1 MPRIRIE
8 WVPVQRFRLGL
19 FGFDHLQL
27 VFQHDDAEPPAN
39 QDEWYIMEGVRDAA
53 DKHPYLGIEGAS
65 GRMTL
70 SVANLAARDELVS
83 KIGTPENRGSRV
95 LPFHGDE
102 FRAWE
107 LMASYARDIEHEDFP
122 YIAYGLPGSP
132 TPTINSSSAIASLV
146 YYAGLDPSLRLP
158 FGMHLSPGMTTLLG
172 TSGDDAMRM
181 ERGFTTL
188 LGGAGNDT
196 FAGSIDPDQI
206 EKFYGGPDDDLFHW
220 SAGFNIVHGGEPYLD
235 YADDG
240 TDVMD
245 YSGAGTVTI
254 SFNRH
259 WVPHKVPSY
268 VVVLEHG
275 LDHLYSIERIQ
286 WNETTD
292 HIVLGD
298 GVDLVED
305 DVILAPGS
313 QPGSAEHSHRRSG
326 SLLSPPTNQLMGG
339 DGDDVLAGG
348 DSDDTLYG
356 GGGNDVL
363 DGGAGSDGYV
373 YLPGD
378 GDDAIIDAGGP
389 GTDELVLAGGIAPE
403 DVSLYRLA
411 QAPGDLVLAL
421 AGGGSILLKGFLDG
435 GMASIER
442 VVFDRASAW
451 TREHLEAL
459 AVSAPI
465 VESAAALAHIGDEL
479 IFRPGLAGGEHAVA
493 ETVDRYD
500 EPAAHDPT
508 SAGILDPEGSF
519 SAGIDL
525 SFGFTPHWLF

>member
-1 MPRIRIE
+1 
-8 WVPVQRFRLGL
+8 
-19 FGFDHLQL
+19 
-27 VFQHDDAEPPAN
+27 
-39 QDEWYIMEGVRDAA
+39 MEGVRDPAGA
-53 DKHPYLGIEGAS
+53 HPYLGIEGAS

-70 SVANLAARDELVS
+70 SVANLAARDELIS

-122 YIAYGLPGSP
+122 YIAFGLPGSP

-146 YYAGLDPSLRLP
+146 YYSGLDPSLRLP

-172 TSGDDAMRM
+172 TGGDDPMRM

-188 LGGAGNDT
+188 LGGSGNDT

-206 EKFYGGPDDDLFHW
+206 EKFYGGCDDDVFRW
-220 SAGFNIVHGGEPYLD
+220 SVGFNIVHGGEPHLD

-259 WVPHKVPSY
+259 WIPHKVPSY
-268 VVVLEHG
+268 VVVIENG

-313 QPGSAEHSHRRSG
+313 QPGRSEHPHQRSG
-326 SLLSPPTNQLMGG
+326 RLLSPSTNQFI
-339 DGDDVLAGG
+339 GDDADNVIAGG
-348 DSDDTLYG
+348 AGDDTLYG

-363 DGGAGSDGYV
+363 NGGTGSDGYV

-378 GDDAIIDAGGP
+378 GDDVIIDAGGP
-389 GTDELVLAGGIAPE
+389 GADELVLAGGVAPE
-403 DVSLYRLA
+403 DVSLYRLG
-411 QAPGDLVLAL
+411 QAPGDLLLAL
-421 AGGGSILLKGFLDG
+421 AGGGSIRLKGFFDG
-435 GMASIER
+435 GTTSIER
-442 VVFDRASAW
+442 IVFDRAPAW
-451 TREHLEAL
+451 TRDGLEAL
-459 AVSAPI
+459 AASAP
-465 VESAAALAHIGDEL
+465 VMEQVAELAHPGDEL
-479 IFRPGLAGGEHAVA
+479 IFRPGLAGDEQTAANAATSVDDLLVRGHAA
-493 ETVDRYD
+493 PGLAD
-500 EPAAHDPT
+500 
-508 SAGILDPEGSF
+508 LEGS
-519 SAGIDL
+519 SAASIDL
-525 SFGFTPHWLF
+525 SFGFTLHWLF